1 MITDMVANL
10 YDGGWRAE
18 DKDEL
23 VKEYDLTEDEAA
35 EVVEGLEEIEERKRR
50 KTPATRKQLHELLD
64 LVLDINGPEPTD
76 KTNGKPTVFFRFSGH
91 VMETEVEVFE
101 DGWWP
106 GSVADYKKSVYIDRA
121 NPAEMI
127 DKLREIRA
135 KIEAESLADNE
146 NKRTPINTH

>member
-1 MITDMVANL
+1 MITDMVASL

-23 VKEYDLTEDEAA
+23 VKEYNLTEDEAA
-35 EVVEGLEEIEERKRR
+35 EVVEGMEEIEERERR

-64 LVLDINGPEPTD
+64 LVLDINGPESTD
-76 KTNGKPTVFFRFSGH
+76 KMNGKPTVFFSFSGH
-91 VMETEVEVFE
+91 VMETAVEVFE
-101 DGWWP
+101 GGWWP
-106 GSVADYKKSVYIDRA
+106 GSKADYKKSVYIDRA

-135 KIEAESLADNE
+135 KIEAESLSDNE
-146 NKRTPINTH
+146 NK